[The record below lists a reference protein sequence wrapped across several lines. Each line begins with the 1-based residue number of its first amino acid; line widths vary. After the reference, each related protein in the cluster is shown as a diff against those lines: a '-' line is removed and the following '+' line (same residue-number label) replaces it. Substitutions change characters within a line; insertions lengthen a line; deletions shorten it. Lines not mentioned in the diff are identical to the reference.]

1 MNGELV
7 TGNYFDVLG
16 VRAQI
21 GRIFTPD
28 DDRTPGGHPVAVLSH
43 NFWMRRF
50 AGDPG
55 VLNRTISLNG
65 LPMTIVGVTPPG
77 FFGIVVGENPDVMVP
92 VMMKAQMTPTWD
104 DLQSRTSRWLT
115 IMARLKP
122 GISRRRPKPR

>member
-1 MNGELV
+1 M
-7 TGNYFDVLG
+7 
-16 VRAQI
+16 
-21 GRIFTPD
+21 
-28 DDRTPGGHPVAVLSH
+28 LSH
-43 NFWMRRF
+43 NYWMRRF

-55 VLNRTISLNG
+55 VLNRNISLNG

-77 FFGIVVGENPDVMVP
+77 FFGIVVGESPDVMVP

-122 GISRRRPKPR
+122 GVSATQAEAAMNVVYRQINELELQAAVRTCRSASTIGS